1 MGPQRHHEN
10 HHQREERSPKLTLAG
25 RIEGTLNARP
35 WSCTAHGANID
46 ITFNSIATVRKSLP
60 AMRKLQSALRDL
72 PIAAALNALTITVK
86 AGPLPKIRL
95 QPKPGPLTRLLL
107 SIV

>member
-1 MGPQRHHEN
+1 
-10 HHQREERSPKLTLAG
+10 
-25 RIEGTLNARP
+25 
-35 WSCTAHGANID
+35 
-46 ITFNSIATVRKSLP
+46 
-60 AMRKLQSALRDL
+60 MRKLQSELRDL